1 MRKAICWAMLSV
13 VVLASSCI
21 GRKDKGP
28 VVDNDGAGKTANKQE
43 ATGNAGDETASI
55 ADVWS
60 DATLPEGIAQKL
72 PNTAVLRDVKGRME
86 LYTNLDIAES
96 DEHPNQ
102 WSLWLRDNKTE
113 KVVFL
118 IHTNND
124 AKPRWE
130 QMKDRNAV
138 EVPLEQIA
146 AGDCD
151 EAFLIPNGRG
161 LVFVEGCPDS
171 RNVWSYIYD
180 IYNGRIIQ
188 LPSNEGFRDLD
199 IRHHAICLS
208 HYRYHPEGG
217 RYSVILKYSYDGR
230 FMGEEE
236 SVKEDGEDF

>member
-1 MRKAICWAMLSV
+1 MRKAICWVLLSV
-13 VVLASSCI
+13 VVLGSSCI

-28 VVDNDGAGKTANKQE
+28 VADNDGTLKTANDSTLEEQ
-43 ATGNAGDETASI
+43 ASI

-60 DATLPEGIAQKL
+60 DAMLPEGIAQKL

-86 LYTNLDIAES
+86 LYTNLDIKES
-96 DEHPNQ
+96 DERPNQ

-118 IHTNND
+118 FHTNND
-124 AKPRWE
+124 AEPRWE
-130 QMKDRNAV
+130 QMEGGNAV

-151 EAFLIPNGRG
+151 QAFLIPNGRG

-180 IYNGRIIQ
+180 IYNERIIQ

-199 IRHHAICLS
+199 IRHNAISLS
-208 HYRYHPEGG
+208 NYRYHPEGG
-217 RYSVILKYSYDGR
+217 RYSVIVKYSYDGH

-236 SVKEDGEDF
+236 SVREDGEDF